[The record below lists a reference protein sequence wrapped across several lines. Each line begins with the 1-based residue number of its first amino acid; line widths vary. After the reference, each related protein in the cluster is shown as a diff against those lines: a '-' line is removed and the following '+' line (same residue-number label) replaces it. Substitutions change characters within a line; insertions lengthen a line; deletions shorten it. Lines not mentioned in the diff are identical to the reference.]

1 MWRDAA
7 CVAMLALLCATQLPA
22 QRSRRGAAGSTVVAA
37 PLKGVTISFHGTVK
51 EVTKK
56 VILLQAD
63 DTQIMTFRRNKKTL
77 FVDGAENIKGNEVDL
92 DSPATVDVV
101 EDNDL
106 KFLALTVKLDPIQ
119 KKPRELITR

>member
-1 MWRDAA
+1 MRRGVVYAA
-7 CVAMLALLCATQLPA
+7 ILILFCANHLCA
-22 QRSRRGAAGSTVVAA
+22 QRGRRGATSTVVAA

-63 DTQIMTFRRNKKTL
+63 DNQLMTFRRTSKTK
-77 FVDGAENIKGNEVDL
+77 FVDGSENIKGNEVDL

-106 KFLALTVKLDPIQ
+106 KFLALTVKLDPIE
-119 KKPRELITR
+119 KKPRTLVTR